1 MNDTLSED
9 VTQNKQTSIGLYKIL
24 ILSILFIIS
33 VTFALIPIKL
43 SFFKTNMKM
52 IGISNSFSAGIFI
65 SVGLVHLLPEST
77 EKFNE
82 ITNCTFPFS
91 FFITILGYSLIL
103 FIEKI
108 VFMKEDIDERK
119 EQSDIGSDSRQI
131 SEYLYSFKDN
141 ETDKNEENFKNIFS
155 KTRQLSKCIG
165 NNSGKR
171 SEDTL
176 LEHPFDNQPI
186 SYSNNN
192 DLIIDHHSITSYI
205 LVIALSVHSIFE
217 GIALGLQR
225 TSIRLFY
232 LFIAISCHKWVEA
245 LSIGINFNNSQIDY
259 DTILKFILIFASTTP
274 LGIILGMILS
284 GRSDL
289 IEGFFFAV
297 SSGTFIYISA
307 SEVVI
312 EEFSVSKY
320 KKHKFISF
328 IIGAGLIFIF
338 TIFENSQEE

>member
-1 MNDTLSED
+1 MIS
-9 VTQNKQTSIGLYKIL
+9 
-24 ILSILFIIS
+24 LFIIS
-33 VTFALIPIKL
+33 VTFALIPIKF
-43 SFFKTNMKM
+43 SFFRTNIKL
-52 IGISNSFSAGIFI
+52 IGIANSFSAGIFI

-77 EKFNE
+77 EKLN
-82 ITNCTFPFS
+82 NCTKSTFPFS
-91 FFITILGYSLIL
+91 FFIAILGYSLIL

-108 VFMKEDIDERK
+108 LFVKEDIDERK

-131 SEYLYSFKDN
+131 SEYLHSFKDN
-141 ETDKNEENFKNIFS
+141 ETDKNEENFKNLFS
-155 KTRQLSKCIG
+155 KNGKLTKCIG

-176 LEHPFDNQPI
+176 LDHPFDNQPI
-186 SYSNNN
+186 SSVNYNS
-192 DLIIDHHSITSYI
+192 DTIIDHHSITSYI

-232 LFIAISCHKWVEA
+232 LFLAILSHKWVEA
-245 LSIGINFNNSQIDY
+245 LTIGINFNNSQLEY
-259 DTILKFILIFASTTP
+259 ETVKFILLFASMTP
-274 LGIILGMILS
+274 IGIILGIIFA
-284 GRSDL
+284 GTSDL

-297 SSGTFIYISA
+297 SSGTFLYISA

-320 KKHKFISF
+320 KKHKFLSF
-328 IIGAGLIFIF
+328 IIGAGLIFRV

>member
-9 VTQNKQTSIGLYKIL
+9 VTNVKSIGLYKIL
-24 ILSILFIIS
+24 ALISLFIIS
-33 VTFALIPIKL
+33 VTFALIPIKF
-43 SFFKTNMKM
+43 SFFKTNMKL
-52 IGISNSFSAGIFI
+52 IGIANSFSAGIFI

-77 EKFNE
+77 EKLNNF
-82 ITNCTFPFS
+82 TKSSFPFS
-91 FFITILGYSLIL
+91 FFISILGYSLIL

-108 VFMKEDIDERK
+108 LFVKEDIDERK

-131 SEYLYSFKDN
+131 SEYLHSFKDI
-141 ETDKNEENFKNIFS
+141 ETDKNEENFKNLFS
-155 KTRQLSKCIG
+155 KNGKITKFVG

-176 LEHPFDNQPI
+176 LDHPFDNQPI
-186 SYSNNN
+186 SSINNNN
-192 DLIIDHHSITSYI
+192 DTIYHHSITSYI

-225 TSIRLFY
+225 TSIRLLY
-232 LFIAISCHKWVEA
+232 LFLAILCHKWVEA
-245 LSIGINFNNSQIDY
+245 LTIGINFNNSQLEY
-259 DTILKFILIFASTTP
+259 DTIIKFILIFASMTP
-274 LGIILGMILS
+274 IGIILGLIFA
-284 GRSDL
+284 GTSDL

-328 IIGAGLIFIF
+328 IIGAGLIFII
-338 TIFENSQEE
+338 TLFENSQEE

>member
-1 MNDTLSED
+1 MIS
-9 VTQNKQTSIGLYKIL
+9 
-24 ILSILFIIS
+24 LFIIS
-33 VTFALIPIKL
+33 VTFALIPIKF
-43 SFFKTNMKM
+43 SFFRTNIKL
-52 IGISNSFSAGIFI
+52 IGIANSFSAGIFI

-77 EKFNE
+77 EKLN
-82 ITNCTFPFS
+82 NCTKSTFPFS
-91 FFITILGYSLIL
+91 FFIAILGYSLIL

-108 VFMKEDIDERK
+108 LFVKEDIDERK

-131 SEYLYSFKDN
+131 SEYLHSFKDN
-141 ETDKNEENFKNIFS
+141 ETDKNEENFKNLFS
-155 KTRQLSKCIG
+155 KNGKLTKCIG

-176 LEHPFDNQPI
+176 LDHPFDNQPI
-186 SYSNNN
+186 SSVNYNS
-192 DLIIDHHSITSYI
+192 DTIIDHHSITSYI

-232 LFIAISCHKWVEA
+232 LFLAILSHKWVEA
-245 LSIGINFNNSQIDY
+245 LTIGINFNNSQLEY
-259 DTILKFILIFASTTP
+259 ETVKFILLFASMTP
-274 LGIILGMILS
+274 IGIILGIIFA
-284 GRSDL
+284 GTSDL

-297 SSGTFIYISA
+297 SSGTFLYISA

-320 KKHKFISF
+320 KKHKFLSF
-328 IIGAGLIFIF
+328 IIGAGIIFIV

>member
-1 MNDTLSED
+1 MIS
-9 VTQNKQTSIGLYKIL
+9 
-24 ILSILFIIS
+24 LFIIS
-33 VTFALIPIKL
+33 VTFALIPIKF
-43 SFFKTNMKM
+43 SFFRTNIKL
-52 IGISNSFSAGIFI
+52 IGIANSFSAGIFI

-77 EKFNE
+77 EKLN
-82 ITNCTFPFS
+82 NCTKSTFPFS
-91 FFITILGYSLIL
+91 FFIAIFGYSLIL

-108 VFMKEDIDERK
+108 PFVKEDIDERK

-131 SEYLYSFKDN
+131 SEYLHLFKDN
-141 ETDKNEENFKNIFS
+141 ETDKNEENFKNLFS
-155 KTRQLSKCIG
+155 KNGKLTKCIG

-176 LEHPFDNQPI
+176 LDHPFDNQPI
-186 SYSNNN
+186 SSLIYNS
-192 DLIIDHHSITSYI
+192 DTIIDHHSITSYI

-232 LFIAISCHKWVEA
+232 LFLAILSHKWVEA
-245 LSIGINFNNSQIDY
+245 LTMGINFNNSQLEY
-259 DTILKFILIFASTTP
+259 ETVKFILLFASMTP
-274 LGIILGMILS
+274 IGIILGIIFA
-284 GRSDL
+284 GTSDL
-289 IEGFFFAV
+289 IEGIFFAV
-297 SSGTFIYISA
+297 SSGTFLYISA

-320 KKHKFISF
+320 KKHKFLSF
-328 IIGAGLIFIF
+328 IIGAGLFFIV